1 MHENLTLFA
10 ESPESI
16 WRLADLGF
24 RDGAEA
30 KDDNTVETGDFEVCG
45 RDGDAGGGKLFAVRI
60 AGESEFDGGTE
71 ASNVVSG
78 FEAKRFELDGNTEE
92 ARVLGTRIDVTE
104 EEEGVEEADG
114 LGTLGRKDE
123 VNEGFKFWDLKEED
137 KEVEGRRRIGVL
149 KTDVELG
156 LVVENE
162 IDGLEVEDEA
172 IVGGGEEEGVDND
185 EGETSSNSGNEIG
198 SSGPGRERGESEDEV
213 KDDSSFTGAE
223 INGRSVERSSTN
235 VAIGTFF
242 GVEGESFTSK
252 VETDSKVV
260 VDNSDDLKGL
270 YFGWY
275 VLIAVLPSIRLF
287 TLFGLNTF
295 LGRFVGT
302 AKATTVKAK
311 RNRAT

>member
-16 WRLADLGF
+16 WRLADFGF

-30 KDDNTVETGDFEVCG
+30 KDDDTVETGDFEVCG

-60 AGESEFDGGTE
+60 AGDAEFDGGT
-71 ASNVVSG
+71 SDVV
-78 FEAKRFELDGNTEE
+78 RDFELDGDGSAEE
-92 ARVLGTRIDVTE
+92 ARVLGTRMDVPE
-104 EEEGVEEADG
+104 EEEGIEEADG
-114 LGTLGRKDE
+114 LGALGRTDE

-223 INGRSVERSSTN
+223 INGRLVERSSTN

>member
-1 MHENLTLFA
+1 M
-10 ESPESI
+10 
-16 WRLADLGF
+16 
-24 RDGAEA
+24 
-30 KDDNTVETGDFEVCG
+30 
-45 RDGDAGGGKLFAVRI
+45 RI
-60 AGESEFDGGTE
+60 AGEAEFDGGT
-71 ASNVVSG
+71 SDVV
-78 FEAKRFELDGNTEE
+78 RDFELDGDGSAEE
-92 ARVLGTRIDVTE
+92 ARVLGTRMDVPE
-104 EEEGVEEADG
+104 EEEGIEEADG
-114 LGTLGRKDE
+114 LGALGRTDE
-123 VNEGFKFWDLKEED
+123 VNEGFKFCDLKEED

-156 LVVENE
+156 LVLENE
-162 IDGLEVEDEA
+162 IDGLEVEEEA
-172 IVGGGEEEGVDND
+172 IVGGGEEEGVDSD

-198 SSGPGRERGESEDEV
+198 SSGSGREREESEDEV
-213 KDDSSFTGAE
+213 KDDSSSKGASA

-260 VDNSDDLKGL
+260 VDNSDDLKGW

-275 VLIAVLPSIRLF
+275 VLTAVVPSIRLF

-295 LGRFVGT
+295 LGRFVCT